1 MWDHDLSLLG
11 LSCLIYEVGTIKVP
25 PISFVMK
32 MMEQGPCAETPSHSL
47 ECQLLAL
54 ILLLATSPG
63 SSMGETHCF
72 QRLSDS
78 FLTTQQY
85 S

>member
-1 MWDHDLSLLG
+1 MWEHDLSLLG
-11 LSCLIYEVGTIKVP
+11 LSCPIYEMGTIKVP
-25 PISFVMK
+25 PTSFVMK
-32 MMEQGPCAETPSHSL
+32 VMGQGPCAGTPAHSL

-54 ILLLATSPG
+54 ILLLATSLG
-63 SSMGETHCF
+63 SSMGETRCF

-78 FLTTQQY
+78 FLSTEWY